1 MLDRSRQQDSSGLSG
16 AKFCRN
22 SCRQNLPLSG
32 VRLQSSLQKSD
43 ISKTRV
49 QGVREFRR
57 WTDSISGVLLE
68 QAHCQIHQVASNTA
82 FFSSHSCVRCI
93 TGMKSHVVTF
103 CIWTSGL
110 RGRRAK
116 YHLLPPLNR
125 AVQPCSALACQTSA
139 QPDATS
145 LSHLNSLKNLSSHG

>member
-68 QAHCQIHQVASNTA
+68 QAHCQIHQVASNTCILLITFMCA
-82 FFSSHSCVRCI
+82 LHHRHEVSRCDI
-93 TGMKSHVVTF
+93 LHLDVGPARK
-103 CIWTSGL
+103 TSQISF
-110 RGRRAK
+110 A
-116 YHLLPPLNR
+116 
-125 AVQPCSALACQTSA
+125 SAIE
-139 QPDATS
+139 
-145 LSHLNSLKNLSSHG
+145 